1 MDSVWQV
8 AIGVAVGGVLIEIYL
23 LYKQYVRN
31 SKLSGES
38 QKMAKWSVIFG
49 ILGLFSFAIGSFIGI
64 ILGIASLRK
73 YKSKALSKI
82 GIFVGILTLI
92 PYVLVIVFGP

>member
-1 MDSVWQV
+1 MDPFWQV
-8 AIGVAVGGVLIEIYL
+8 AIGVAVGGVLIEIFL

-38 QKMAKWSVIFG
+38 LKMAKRSILFG
-49 ILGLFSFAIGSFIGI
+49 ILGLFSFGIGSIIGI
-64 ILGIASLRK
+64 ILGIVSLRK
-73 YKSKALSKI
+73 YTFKALSKI
-82 GIFVGILTLI
+82 GIFVSILTLI